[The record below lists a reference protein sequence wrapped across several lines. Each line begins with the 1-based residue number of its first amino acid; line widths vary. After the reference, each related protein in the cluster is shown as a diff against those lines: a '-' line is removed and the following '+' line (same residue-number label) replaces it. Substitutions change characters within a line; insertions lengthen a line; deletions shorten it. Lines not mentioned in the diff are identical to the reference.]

1 MALTLFASVASLA
14 LIVFREPVKRELRK
28 HPLAYAIARGP
39 WNSLN
44 EARDILRTRKLK
56 RQSGAL
62 IDEYLGHHSV
72 RKLQIGSGG
81 NNLDGWLNT
90 DIEPR
95 PGQAYL
101 DATRP
106 FPIPDGTFGYITS
119 EHVFEHL
126 TYPEGRVM
134 LAESYRILRPGGRIR
149 IATPNLLRLVG
160 LFQADKSDETKR
172 YLARK
177 IEAHGWPSDPNPE
190 CFILNL
196 QLSSFGHR
204 FVYYPGT
211 LRSSLA
217 AVGFQSIGE
226 FALGESDD
234 AELRGVEVRNKGAT
248 SEMNAFETMVL
259 QAVRP

>member
-1 MALTLFASVASLA
+1 MALIA
-14 LIVFREPVKRELRK
+14 FREPAKRELRK

-39 WNSLN
+39 WSSLI
-44 EARDILRTRKLK
+44 EARGVLRTWRLQ
-56 RQSGAL
+56 RQSVSL
-62 IDEYLGHHSV
+62 IDDYLAHHSV

-81 NNLDGWLNT
+81 NTLDGWLNT
-90 DIEPR
+90 DIEPL

-101 DATRP
+101 DATKP
-106 FPIPDGTFGYITS
+106 FPIPYGTFGYITS

-126 TYPEGRVM
+126 SYPEGRVM

-149 IATPNLLRLVG
+149 IATPNLLRLVS
-160 LFQADKSDETKR
+160 LFQADKSEETKR
-172 YLARK
+172 YIARK
-177 IEAHGWPSDPNPE
+177 LDAHGWPHEPTSE

-196 QLSSFGHR
+196 QLSSFGHK
-204 FVYYPGT
+204 FVYDPET
-211 LRSSLA
+211 LRGSLA
-217 AVGFQSIGE
+217 AIGFQSITE

-234 AELRGVEVRNKGAT
+234 PELRGVEVRNKGAL